1 MSAEGKREGNFM
13 NELLSPIVYQLG
25 IGGVLGFFSGYAIK
39 KLTKLIAALVG
50 LLALLLIYL
59 GYEGIITINYEK
71 LTEKVQNLIGVISQA
86 PDLITPIVS
95 SLPFAGSFIAGAA
108 LGLKFG

>member
-1 MSAEGKREGNFM
+1 MSEV
-13 NELLSPIVYQLG
+13 LTPVVYQLG
-25 IGGVLGFFSGYAIK
+25 VGGVLGFFAGYAIK

-59 GYEGIITINYEK
+59 SYEGIIMVNYEK
-71 LTEKVQNLIGVISQA
+71 LFIKIQSLMGIVSQA
-86 PDLITPIVS
+86 PDLITPIIS
-95 SLPFAGSFIAGAA
+95 GLPFAGSFLAGAA